1 MTSSIYRHALNGHFY
16 LFRIDEEVAML
27 NVGRPGSLQPVAAK
41 HTRNIKSLAR
51 LSSTVLLSSG
61 LMLSAL
67 QVHAQSAESAA
78 DGQTASSTADT
89 DLGKV
94 VVRARNRL
102 EPLKDVPLSISVV
115 TGKELSRLNAT
126 DIKDV
131 LQRAGN
137 VQWNQGNQRTSS
149 LAIRGIGKIG
159 QTEAQDPS
167 VGVNVDGV
175 NYAYNAITSSY
186 DFVDIDSVEVT
197 RGPQG
202 TLLGKAS
209 SIGVISINTRKPS
222 FTSDAE
228 YSVTFGQRDYLKGW
242 AAGGGAVID
251 DLLAWRGTISFTK
264 GDGYLTNIYNRD
276 ETYTNKQRFT
286 GRVQFLLTPTEDT
299 NVRLILEKT
308 PRAGETTNGLT
319 IRTPTPTT
327 FANGATNATTN
338 ETRLGRPW
346 FTQQSSFTVNDTY
359 LYGGGDGKSV
369 DYATQRPV
377 ITGSNGV
384 TLQIDQHLNAGDI
397 TSISAYKDYHFNAVN
412 DAGVPFDVQRNSG
425 GFNNDY
431 KQWSEEL
438 RFSSRVGNLVDYQA
452 GLYFLRI
459 LNHARYQ
466 KVFGNDGGAWFAS
479 NTQYNTLANNP
490 DPTINASGLYLLRN
504 SLAGLSV
511 AFNSPTGLQE
521 IKNDSKAA
529 FIQANWHV
537 TDPLT
542 VTTGVRLT
550 REERNNTG
558 SSFILDNG
566 SGAELNPVAING
578 IPTGGFNTVP
588 VRAATATQP
597 ATTVF
602 NGLIGNGTVN
612 NIGYLN
618 TTDPTQIALANAAA
632 EKYFGVATYN
642 QLTGPQASQI
652 AAAKAIR
659 AGQIGTLFN
668 PTVAEPFE
676 KTLPAWV
683 FSPTYKIND
692 KLSAFVTWQ
701 HSEKAGIAQFLQAN
715 SRLVKEEK
723 TNDFEIGFKSVLLN
737 KTLTFNTTLYLM
749 NVANYQQSLTVLDD
763 AQTATTGVPT
773 FVTTTG
779 NVPKVQ
785 AKGVEIDSYYAGL
798 PYTTLR
804 LSAAYNDARY
814 KDFKNAPQPVEN
826 GNLTGSAALF
836 DATGKTLAGAA
847 KWTGNLGV
855 DYRVPVSAKYEV
867 HADANAVFNSRYNSD
882 ASLSSY
888 AWVGSTTLIDA
899 SVGVGRRDQKFDVS
913 VLVKNATDTETPLLK
928 TWNTYT
934 PQSPRWWFLQ
944 FTGKL

>member
-1 MTSSIYRHALNGHFY
+1 
-16 LFRIDEEVAML
+16 ML
-27 NVGRPGSLQPVAAK
+27 NVGQPGSLQPVAAK

-51 LSSTVLLSSG
+51 LSSTVLLSGG
-61 LMLSAL
+61 LILSAL

-228 YSVTFGQRDYLKGW
+228 YSVTVGQRDYLKGW

-276 ETYTNKQRFT
+276 ETYTNKQRLT

-327 FANGATNATTN
+327 FTNGATNATTN

-431 KQWSEEL
+431 KQWSQEL
-438 RFSSRVGNLVDYQA
+438 RFSSKVGELVDYQA
-452 GLYFLRI
+452 GLYFLRV
-459 LNHARYQ
+459 LNNALYQ
-466 KVFGNDGGAWFAS
+466 RVYGNDAGAWFAS
-479 NTQYNTLANNP
+479 NAQYTTLTTNAAGQP
-490 DPTINASGLYLLRN
+490 DSSAALLLRN
-504 SLAGLSV
+504 SLAGLSL
-511 AFNSPTGLQE
+511 AFNSPTGYQK

-537 TDPLT
+537 TEPLT
-542 VTTGVRLT
+542 ITTGLRFT

-558 SSFILDNG
+558 SSFIRDNG
-566 SGAELNPVAING
+566 SGAELNPYAVNG
-578 IPTGGFNTVP
+578 ISTGGFLLDTTTGAVTANQAVADFVAQKYFNVTTY
-588 VRAATATQP
+588 AALTTAQKSQ
-597 ATTVF
+597 V
-602 NGLIGNGTVN
+602 
-612 NIGYLN
+612 
-618 TTDPTQIALANAAA
+618 AAA
-632 EKYFGVATYN
+632 R
-642 QLTGPQASQI
+642 
-652 AAAKAIR
+652 AIR
-659 AGQIGTLFN
+659 SGQIGTLFN
-668 PTVAEPFE
+668 PTAAESFN

-683 FSPTYKIND
+683 FSPTYKVND
-692 KLSAFVTWQ
+692 KLSTFVTWQ
-701 HSEKAGIAQFLQAN
+701 HSEKAGIAQFYLATSN
-715 SRLVKEEK
+715 PVKEEK
-723 TNDFEIGFKSVLLN
+723 TDDFEIGFKSVLLN
-737 KTLTFNTTLYLM
+737 KTLTFNTTLYVM
-749 NVANYQQSLTVLDD
+749 NIKDYQQSLSVPDPGQS
-763 AQTATTGVPT
+763 AATGTPT
-773 FVTTTG
+773 LVTTTG

-785 AKGVEIDSYYAGL
+785 AKGVEIDSYYAGI
-798 PYTTLR
+798 PNTTLR

-814 KDFKNAPQPVEN
+814 KDFKNAPQPVESA
-826 GNLTGSAALF
+826 NLTTPF
-836 DATGKTLAGAA
+836 DASGRTVAGAA
-847 KWTGNLGV
+847 KWTGNLGA
-855 DYRVPVSAKYEV
+855 DYRVPVSPKFEAHTSV
-867 HADANAVFNSRYNSD
+867 NAVFNSRYNSD

-913 VLVKNATDTETPLLK
+913 VLVKNATDAHTPLLQ

-934 PQSPRWWFLQ
+934 PQSPRWWYLQ

>member
-1 MTSSIYRHALNGHFY
+1 MSDFGLISASLRGHAARDANA
-16 LFRIDEEVAML
+16 V
-27 NVGRPGSLQPVAAK
+27 
-41 HTRNIKSLAR
+41 SLAR
-51 LSSTVLLSSG
+51 VSSTVLMSAG
-61 LMLSAL
+61 LMLAAL
-67 QVHAQSAESAA
+67 QAQAQTTTAA
-78 DGQTASSTADT
+78 DATAADASVNASADGDAT

-115 TGKELSRLNAT
+115 GGKELERLNAT

-175 NYAYNAITSSY
+175 NYAYNALTSSY
-186 DFVDIDSVEVT
+186 DFIDIDSVEVT

-209 SIGVISINTRKPS
+209 SIGVISINTRRPTFNS
-222 FTSDAE
+222 EAD
-228 YSVTFGQRDYLKGW
+228 YSVTFGQRDFLKGW

-276 ETYTNKQRFT
+276 ETYTNKNRFT
-286 GRVQFLLTPTEDT
+286 GRVQFLLTPNE
-299 NVRLILEKT
+299 NLSARLILEKT

-327 FANGATNATTN
+327 FANGAANATTN
-338 ETRLGRPW
+338 ESRLGRGW
-346 FTQQSSFTVNDTY
+346 FTQQASFTVNGTY
-359 LYGGGDGKSV
+359 LYGGRDGESV

-384 TLQIDQHLNAGDI
+384 TLQVDQHLAAGDI

-412 DAGVPFDVQRNSG
+412 DTGVPFDVARNSG

-431 KQWSEEL
+431 KQWSQEL
-438 RFSSRVGNLVDYQA
+438 RFSSKIGALVDYQA
-452 GLYFLRI
+452 GLYFLRV
-459 LNHARYQ
+459 LNNSLYQ
-466 KVFGNDGGAWFAS
+466 KVLGNDAGAWFAS
-479 NTQYNTLANNP
+479 NAQYNTLANNP
-490 DPTINASGLYLLRN
+490 VATNNAPGLYLLRN
-504 SLAGLSV
+504 SLAGLSL
-511 AFNSPTGLQE
+511 AFNSPTGLQQ

-542 VTTGVRLT
+542 ITTGVRFT
-550 REERNNTG
+550 REERENIG
-558 SSFILDNG
+558 SSFIRDNG

-578 IPTGGFNTVP
+578 IATGGFNT
-588 VRAATATQP
+588 TSTG
-597 ATTVF
+597 TVF
-602 NGLIGNGTVN
+602 AGQIGAGTAA

-618 TTDPTQIALANAAA
+618 TSDPTQVALANATAL
-632 EKYFGVATYN
+632 KYFGVATYAA
-642 QLTGPQASQI
+642 LTGQQAAQI

-659 AGQIGTLFN
+659 SGQIGTLFN
-668 PTVAEPFE
+668 PTAAEPF
-676 KTLPAWV
+676 KATLPAWV

-692 KLSAFVTWQ
+692 QLSTFVTWQ
-701 HSEKAGIAQFLQAN
+701 HSEKAGIAQFYLAN
-715 SRLVKEEK
+715 SRPVKAEK
-723 TNDFEIGFKSVLLN
+723 TDDFEIGLKSVLLN

-749 NVANYQQSLTVLDD
+749 NIKDYQQSLTVLDPG
-763 AQTATTGVPT
+763 QTAATGVPT
-773 FVTTTG
+773 FITTTG

-785 AKGVEIDSYYAGL
+785 AKGVEVDSYYVGI

-814 KDFKNAPQPVEN
+814 KDFTNAPQPVEN
-826 GNLTGSAALF
+826 GNLTVPY

-847 KWTGNLGV
+847 KWTGNLGA
-855 DYRVPVSAKYEV
+855 DYRVPFTAKYDF
-867 HADANAVFNSRYNSD
+867 HTSLNAVFNSKLNSD

-899 SVGVGRRDQKFDVS
+899 SVGVGRHDQKFDVS
-913 VLVKNATDTETPLLK
+913 VLVKNATDNSTPLLR

-934 PQSPRWWFLQ
+934 PSSPRWFYLQ

>member
-1 MTSSIYRHALNGHFY
+1 MNIAGVLSTAARGATQRLPSLVY
-16 LFRIDEEVAML
+16 LR
-27 NVGRPGSLQPVAAK
+27 S
-41 HTRNIKSLAR
+41 H
-51 LSSTVLLSSG
+51 LSSTVLLSAV
-61 LMLSAL
+61 AL
-67 QVHAQSAESAA
+67 AAVQAHAAEVVATATDDSQQAVAA
-78 DGQTASSTADT
+78 DNEET

-175 NYAYNAITSSY
+175 NYAYNALTSSY

-209 SIGVISINTRKPS
+209 SIGVISINTRRPS
-222 FTSDAE
+222 FTPDAE

-276 ETYTNKQRFT
+276 ETTTNKQRFT
-286 GRVQFLLTPTEDT
+286 GRVQFLLTPTENT

-327 FANGATNATTN
+327 YANGATNATTN
-338 ETRLGRPW
+338 ETRLGRSW
-346 FTQQSSFTVNDTY
+346 FTQQSSFTVNGTY
-359 LYGGGDGKSV
+359 LYGGPDGESV

-384 TLQIDQHLNAGDI
+384 TLQVDQHFDVGDI
-397 TSISAYKDYHFNAVN
+397 TSISAYRDYHFNAVN
-412 DAGVPFDVQRNSG
+412 DTGVPFDVMRNSG

-431 KQWSEEL
+431 KQWSQEL
-438 RFSSRVGNLVDYQA
+438 RFSSKLGELVDYQA
-452 GLYFLRI
+452 GLYFLRV
-459 LNHARYQ
+459 LNNALYQ
-466 KVFGNDGGAWFAS
+466 RVYGNDGGAWFAS
-479 NTQYNTLANNP
+479 NAQYTTLANNA

-504 SLAGLSV
+504 SLAGLSL
-511 AFNSPTGLQE
+511 AFNSPTGLQQ

-542 VTTGVRLT
+542 ITTGVRLT

-558 SSFILDNG
+558 SSFIRDNG

-578 IPTGGFNTVP
+578 IQTGGF
-588 VRAATATQP
+588 ATA
-597 ATTVF
+597 A
-602 NGLIGNGTVN
+602 
-612 NIGYLN
+612 N
-618 TTDPTQIALANAAA
+618 TGALTATDPAQIALANATAQ
-632 EKYFGVATYN
+632 KYFGVATYAALSPA
-642 QLTGPQASQI
+642 QQAQV

-659 AGQIGTLFN
+659 SGQIGTLFN
-668 PTVAEPFE
+668 PTAAEPFE

-683 FSPTYKIND
+683 LSPTYKIND

-701 HSEKAGIAQFLQAN
+701 HSEKAGIAQFYLAN
-715 SRLVKEEK
+715 SRPVKEEK
-723 TNDFEIGFKSVLLN
+723 TDDFEIGFKSVLLN
-737 KTLTFNTTLYLM
+737 KTLTFNTTLYVM
-749 NVANYQQSLTVLDD
+749 NIRDYQQSLSVLDPG
-763 AQTATTGVPT
+763 QTAATGVPT
-773 FVTTTG
+773 FITTTG

-785 AKGVEIDSYYAGL
+785 AKGVEIDGYYAGI
-798 PYTTLR
+798 PNTTLR

-814 KDFKNAPQPVEN
+814 KDFKNAPQPVESA
-826 GNLTGSAALF
+826 NLTTPF
-836 DATGKTLAGAA
+836 DATGQTVAGAA

-855 DYRVPVSAKYEV
+855 DYHLPLSAKYEAHTSV
-867 HADANAVFNSRYNSD
+867 NAVFNSRYNTD

-899 SVGVGRRDQKFDVS
+899 SVGIGRRDQKFDVS
-913 VLVKNATDTETPLLK
+913 VLVKNATDSSTPLLQ
-928 TWNTYT
+928 TWNTIT
-934 PQSPRWWFLQ
+934 PQSPRWWYLQ

>member
-1 MTSSIYRHALNGHFY
+1 MMSDVRPSGLPLHEQAKRKNQINKTNLNA
-16 LFRIDEEVAML
+16 VT
-27 NVGRPGSLQPVAAK
+27 K
-41 HTRNIKSLAR
+41 
-51 LSSTVLLSSG
+51 LSSTVLLGGGLLLVAVQVQAQTTEREAAASQTSG
-61 LMLSAL
+61 TAPN
-67 QVHAQSAESAA
+67 A
-78 DGQTASSTADT
+78 DEAT

-115 TGKELSRLNAT
+115 SGKELQRLNAT

-175 NYAYNAITSSY
+175 NYAYNALTSSY

-209 SIGVISINTRKPS
+209 SIGVISINTRRPS
-222 FTSDAE
+222 FTSEAD

-276 ETYTNKQRFT
+276 ETTTNKNRFT
-286 GRVQFLLTPTEDT
+286 GRVQFLLTPTENT

-319 IRTPTPTT
+319 IRLPTPATY
-327 FANGATNATTN
+327 ANGAVNATTN
-338 ETRLGRPW
+338 ETRLSRPW
-346 FTQQSSFTVNDTY
+346 FTQQSSFTVNGTY
-359 LYGGGDGKSV
+359 LYGGPDGKSV
-369 DYATQRPV
+369 DYATQRPI

-384 TLQIDQHLNAGDI
+384 TLQVDQHFDVGDLA
-397 TSISAYKDYHFNAVN
+397 SISAYKDYHFNAVN
-412 DAGVPFDVQRNSG
+412 DTGVPFDVSRNSG

-431 KQWSEEL
+431 KQWSQEL
-438 RFSSRVGNLVDYQA
+438 RFSSKVGELVDYQA
-452 GLYFLRI
+452 GLYFLRV
-459 LNHARYQ
+459 LNNAMYQ
-466 KVFGNDGGAWFAS
+466 RVFGNDGGAWFAS
-479 NTQYNTLANNP
+479 NTQYTTLSA
-490 DPTINASGLYLLRN
+490 NASGLYLLRN
-504 SLAGLSV
+504 SLAGLSL
-511 AFNSPTGLQE
+511 AFNSPTGLQQ

-542 VTTGVRLT
+542 ITTGVRLT

-558 SSFILDNG
+558 SSFIRDNG
-566 SGAELNPVAING
+566 SGAELNSAAN
-578 IPTGGFNTVP
+578 GGFNSSNSG
-588 VRAATATQP
+588 
-597 ATTVF
+597 TVF
-602 NGLIGNGTVN
+602 NTGTGLIGDPLATVAN
-612 NIGYLN
+612 AGYLN
-618 TTDPTQIALANAAA
+618 TTDPTQVALANATAQ
-632 EKYFGVATYN
+632 KYFGVATYA
-642 QLTGPQASQI
+642 QLTGAQAAQI
-652 AAAKAIR
+652 AAAKSIR
-659 AGQIGTLFN
+659 AGQIGTLFA
-668 PTVAEPFE
+668 PTKAESFE

-683 FSPTYKIND
+683 FSPTYKFND

-701 HSEKAGIAQFLQAN
+701 HSEKAGIAQFYLAN
-715 SRLVKEEK
+715 SNLVREEK
-723 TNDFEIGFKSVLLN
+723 TDDFEIGFKTVLLN
-737 KTLTFNTTLYLM
+737 KTLTFNTTLYVM
-749 NVANYQQSLTVLDD
+749 NIKDYQQSLSVLDPVQS
-763 AQTATTGVPT
+763 AAGAPVYI
-773 FVTTTG
+773 TTTG

-785 AKGVEIDSYYAGL
+785 AKGVEIDSYYAGI
-798 PYTTLR
+798 PNTTLR

-826 GNLTGSAALF
+826 GNLTGNAAQF
-836 DATGKTLAGAA
+836 DATGQTLAGAA

-855 DYRVPVSAKYEV
+855 DYRLPLSAKYEAHTSINV
-867 HADANAVFNSRYNSD
+867 VFNSRYNTD

-888 AWVGSTTLIDA
+888 AAVGSTTLIDA
-899 SVGVGRRDQKFDVS
+899 AVGIGRRDQKFDVS
-913 VLVKNATDTETPLLK
+913 VLVKNATDSDTPLLQ
-928 TWNTYT
+928 TWNTIT
-934 PQSPRWWFLQ
+934 PQSPRWWYLQ
-944 FTGKL
+944 FTGKM

>member
-1 MTSSIYRHALNGHFY
+1 
-16 LFRIDEEVAML
+16 ML
-27 NVGRPGSLQPVAAK
+27 DYEFSNKQLRAK
-41 HTRNIKSLAR
+41 QNAKAHSMPSV
-51 LSSTVLLSSG
+51 SSTLLVSAG
-61 LMLSAL
+61 LLLSAL
-67 QVHAQSAESAA
+67 QVQA
-78 DGQTASSTADT
+78 QTATSTVDSSSTVAQAGATANTSSASNADSDENANT

-94 VVRARNRL
+94 TVRARNRL

-115 TGKELSRLNAT
+115 SGKELQRLNAT

-175 NYAYNAITSSY
+175 NYAYNALTSSY

-209 SIGVISINTRKPS
+209 SIGVISINTRRPS
-222 FTSDAE
+222 FTSDAD
-228 YSVTFGQRDYLKGW
+228 YSVTFGQKDYLKGW

-264 GDGYLTNIYNRD
+264 SDGYLTNIYNRD
-276 ETYTNKQRFT
+276 ETTTNKNRIN
-286 GRVQFLLTPTEDT
+286 GRVQFLLTPFEDT
-299 NVRLILEKT
+299 NVRLSMEKT
-308 PRAGETTNGLT
+308 PRTGETTNGLT

-327 FANGATNATTN
+327 YANGAANATTN
-338 ETRLGRPW
+338 ESRLNRSW
-346 FTQQSSFTVNDTY
+346 FTQQSSFTVNGTY
-359 LYGGGDGKSV
+359 LNGGADGESV

-377 ITGSNGV
+377 VTGSNGV
-384 TLQIDQHLNAGDI
+384 TLQVDQHLNVGDI

-412 DAGVPFDVQRNSG
+412 DTGVPFDVMRNSG

-431 KQWSEEL
+431 KQWSQEL
-438 RFSSRVGNLVDYQA
+438 RFSSKIGELVDYQA
-452 GLYFLRI
+452 GLYFLRV
-459 LNHARYQ
+459 LNNALYQ
-466 KVFGNDGGAWFAS
+466 RVYGNDAGAWFAS
-479 NTQYNTLANNP
+479 GGTTGQYATLST
-490 DPTINASGLYLLRN
+490 DASGLYLLRN

-511 AFNSPTGLQE
+511 AFNSPTGYQQ

-529 FIQANWHV
+529 FVQANWHV

-542 VTTGVRLT
+542 ITTGARLT

-558 SSFILDNG
+558 SSFIRDNG
-566 SGAELNPVAING
+566 SGAELNPVAVNG
-578 IPTGGFNTVP
+578 IGLGGF
-588 VRAATATQP
+588 
-597 ATTVF
+597 ATTST
-602 NGLIGNGTVN
+602 GA
-612 NIGYLN
+612 LN
-618 TTDPTQIALANAAA
+618 TTDSAQIALANATAL
-632 EKYFGVATYN
+632 KYFGVNTYTSLSTA
-642 QLTGPQASQI
+642 QLAQV

-668 PTVAEPFE
+668 PTVAEPFK

-683 FSPTYKIND
+683 FSPTYKVND

-701 HSEKAGIAQFLQAN
+701 HSEKAGIAQFYLGN
-715 SRLVKEEK
+715 SNPVKAEK

-749 NVANYQQSLTVLDD
+749 NVQDYQQSLTVLDPG
-763 AQTATTGVPT
+763 QTAATGVPT
-773 FVTTTG
+773 FITTTG

-785 AKGVEIDSYYAGL
+785 AKGVEIDSYYAGI
-798 PYTTLR
+798 PNTTLR

-814 KDFKNAPQPVEN
+814 KDFTNAPQPVES
-826 GNLTGSAALF
+826 GNLSTPY
-836 DATGKTLAGAA
+836 DATGQTLAGAA
-847 KWTGNLGV
+847 KWTGNLGA
-855 DYRVPVSAKYEV
+855 DYRLPLNAKYEAHTSV
-867 HADANAVFNSRYNSD
+867 NAVFNSRFNSD

-888 AWVGSTTLIDA
+888 AWVGSTTLVDA
-899 SVGVGRRDQKFDVS
+899 AVGIGRRDQKFDVS
-913 VLVKNATDTETPLLK
+913 VLVKNATDNDTPLLQ
-928 TWNTYT
+928 TWNTRT
-934 PQSPRWWFLQ
+934 PSAPRWFYLQ
-944 FTGKL
+944 FTGKI